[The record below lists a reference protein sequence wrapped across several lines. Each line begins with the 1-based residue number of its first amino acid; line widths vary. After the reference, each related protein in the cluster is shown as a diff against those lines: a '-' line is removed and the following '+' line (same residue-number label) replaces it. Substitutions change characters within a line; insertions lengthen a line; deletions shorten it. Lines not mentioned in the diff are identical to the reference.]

1 MNDIK
6 EDFFSLLPSMAQSE
20 IIIPGTEYKLMFNF
34 DLQIYQL
41 IKF

>member
-6 EDFFSLLPSMAQSE
+6 EDFFHSCQVWHNQKWSS
-20 IIIPGTEYKLMFNF
+20 PGTEYKLMFNF